1 MALFDDDMRVTP
13 ESNDLVSGEV
23 SNHFLVNGVPNGGYM
38 MALLT
43 QALQTQSNNQAPV
56 SVTASFLRPNKIKEI
71 VFSPELIIESSQFER
86 YSVKALQDGKETI
99 RAIVTLM
106 KEYPKGKEVR
116 YEVPPK
122 DVLPREQCRR
132 MIAFPGY
139 SIFKNV
145 HILMQP
151 ESYSWIEGSPT
162 QRSEHKGWIRLVD
175 ERPWD
180 AQSVLLASDAFPPP
194 VLATQ
199 GMVAWVPTIEM
210 SVQIRK
216 IPTSR
221 WLRCAFRSNYITDGL
236 IEEDGEIWDEDGELV
251 AISRQLA
258 QFKKGKVS
266 AVQKAAMKVANAA
279 IKFNDWR
286 GKQPE

>member
-1 MALFDDDMRVTP
+1 MTLFDNDMRVEP
-13 ESNDLVSGEV
+13 QSNDLVRAEV
-23 SNHFLVNGVPNGGYM
+23 SNNFLVNGVPNGGYM

-43 QALQTQSNNQAPV
+43 QALQTQAKNQAIV
-56 SVTASFLRPNKIKEI
+56 SVSANFIRPNKLKEI
-71 VFSPELIIESSQFER
+71 VFSPELISESSQFER
-86 YSVKALQDGKETI
+86 YSVKGLQDGKESI
-99 RAIVTLM
+99 RATVNLM
-106 KEYPKGKEVR
+106 KEFPQGKEVR
-116 YEVPPK
+116 YELPPK
-122 DVLPREQCRR
+122 EVLPRDECRR
-132 MIAFPGY
+132 MLAFPGY

-145 HILMQP
+145 HVLMQP
-151 ESYSWIEGSPT
+151 ESFGWIKGSPT
-162 QRSEHKGWIRLVD
+162 ERSEHKGWIRLVE

-194 VLATQ
+194 VLATE

-236 IEEDGEIWDEDGELV
+236 IEEDGEIWDENGELV

-258 QFKKGKVS
+258 QFKKGKIS
-266 AVQKAAMKVANAA
+266 AVQKAAMKVASAA
-279 IKFNDWR
+279 LKYNDWR